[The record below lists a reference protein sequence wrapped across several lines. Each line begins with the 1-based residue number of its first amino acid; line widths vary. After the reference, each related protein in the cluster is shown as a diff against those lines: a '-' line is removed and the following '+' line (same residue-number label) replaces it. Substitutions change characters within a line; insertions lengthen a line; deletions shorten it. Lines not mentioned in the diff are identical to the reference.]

1 MIIPQAGQRPA
12 PAGPRTLPRHQDALD
27 GLRAVAA
34 AAVLLTHVG
43 GLTGY
48 VFTGTPA
55 SWVISRGDVGVP
67 VFFALSGL
75 LLYRPWASAV
85 LTGQP
90 ASRVLPY
97 LRRRALRILP
107 AYWAVVLIA
116 LPVLNPGAARH
127 AWAWAQYLLL
137 AQNYD
142 PHPWWTGT
150 GATGLS
156 QMWSLVVEV
165 SFYLVLPLLAA
176 ALTGLALSREHGP
189 ATPSQANAPSQA
201 SAPSQADI
209 CRRGRRMLAVL
220 AILAVS
226 SFGWTVLAYYPRPEL
241 WFAGTLPPLLVWFAA
256 GMAIAV
262 ASAWAAAEPADGGP
276 APASRFCRS
285 VADSAGMCWLIAG
298 CAFALACT
306 PLTGPEFGGVPSL
319 WNTEFKTALYT
330 IIALA
335 VVAPL
340 AFQPCREH
348 QTVAGRVLASRG
360 FRFLGRISYGIF
372 LWQFLA
378 AYAFFALLH
387 LKTAFYAGP
396 YSPAAAIGVL
406 LGVTVCTIA
415 ISVASYY
422 LLERPAQRLRRRSQ
436 PWRDDPPAPRPPR

>member
-1 MIIPQAGQRPA
+1 MIVPRADHRPA
-12 PAGPRTLPRHQDALD
+12 PAELRELPRHQDALD

-90 ASRVLPY
+90 ASRVLRY

-116 LPVLNPGAARH
+116 IPVLNPHAARH
-127 AWAWAQYLLL
+127 AWSWLQYLLL
-137 AQNYD
+137 VQNYD

-165 SFYLVLPLLAA
+165 SFYLVLPILAF
-176 ALTGLALSREHGP
+176 ALAWLAMSRTHITQP
-189 ATPSQANAPSQA
+189 A
-201 SAPSQADI
+201 SQADI
-209 CRRGRRMLAVL
+209 CRRARRMLAAL

-226 SFGWTVLAYYPRPEL
+226 SFGFTVLAYYPHPEL
-241 WFAGTLPPLLVWFAA
+241 WFVGTLPPLLIWFAA

-262 ASAWAAAEPADGGP
+262 GSAWAAAEPDGDG
-276 APASRFCRS
+276 PASRFCRS

-298 CAFALACT
+298 CAFAIACT

-340 AFQPCREH
+340 AFQPWREH
-348 QTVAGRVLASRG
+348 PTVASRVLASRG
-360 FRFLGRISYGIF
+360 FRFLGKISYGIF

-387 LKTAFYAGP
+387 LRTAFYVGT
-396 YSPAAAIGVL
+396 YSTMASVGVL
-406 LGVTVCTIA
+406 LGVTVFTIA

-422 LLERPAQRLRRRSQ
+422 LLEMPAQRFRGRAK
-436 PWRDDPPAPRPPR
+436 PAPRSAGPR

>member
-1 MIIPQAGQRPA
+1 MILPQAEPRPA
-12 PAGPRTLPRHQDALD
+12 PAGPRPLPRHQDALD

-90 ASRVLPY
+90 ASQVRRY

-116 LPVLNPGAARH
+116 LPVLNPHAARH
-127 AWAWAQYLLL
+127 AWSWLQYLLL
-137 AQNYD
+137 VQNYD

-165 SFYLVLPLLAA
+165 SFYLLLPLLAA
-176 ALTGLALSREHGP
+176 ALAWLALARTHTTAP
-189 ATPSQANAPSQA
+189 A
-201 SAPSQADI
+201 SQADI
-209 CRRGRRMLAVL
+209 GRRARRMLTVL

-241 WFAGTLPPLLVWFAA
+241 WFAGTLPPLLIWFAA

-262 ASAWAAAEPADGGP
+262 GSAWAAAEPEGGG
-276 APASRFCRS
+276 PASRFCRS
-285 VADSAGMCWLIAG
+285 VADSAGMGWLIAG
-298 CAFALACT
+298 CAFVIACT
-306 PLTGPEFGGVPSL
+306 PLTGPEFGGVPNL
-319 WNTEFKTALYT
+319 WNTEFKTTLYT

-340 AFQPCREH
+340 AFQPWREH
-348 QTVAGRVLASRG
+348 PTVASRLLASRG

-387 LKTAFYAGP
+387 LKTAFYGGA
-396 YSPAAAIGVL
+396 YSTVAVVGVL
-406 LGVTVCTIA
+406 LGVTIFTIA
-415 ISVASYY
+415 FSMASYY
-422 LLERPAQRLRRRSQ
+422 LLERPAQRFLRRR
-436 PWRDDPPAPRPPR
+436 

>member
-1 MIIPQAGQRPA
+1 LIVPRAEQRPA
-12 PAGPRTLPRHQDALD
+12 PAGLRILPRHQDALD

-48 VFTGTPA
+48 VVTGSPA

-90 ASRVLPY
+90 ASHVLPY

-116 LPVLNPGAARH
+116 IPVLNPNAARH
-127 AWAWAQYLLL
+127 AWAWVQYLLL

-165 SFYLVLPLLAA
+165 SFYLVLPILAA
-176 ALTGLALSREHGP
+176 VLAGLAMSRRHTTQP
-189 ATPSQANAPSQA
+189 A
-201 SAPSQADI
+201 SQADI
-209 CRRGRRMLAVL
+209 GSRARRMLAGL

-226 SFGWTVLAYYPRPEL
+226 SFGFTVLAYYPRPEL
-241 WFAGTLPPLLVWFAA
+241 WFAGTLPPLLIWFTA

-262 ASAWAAAEPADGGP
+262 GSAWAATEPEPGG
-276 APASRFCRS
+276 AVSRFCRS

-319 WNTEFKTALYT
+319 WSTEFKTALYT

-340 AFQPCREH
+340 AFQPWRA
-348 QTVAGRVLASRG
+348 QPTVTSRVLASRP
-360 FRFLGRISYGIF
+360 FRFLGKISYGIF

-387 LKTAFYAGP
+387 LKTAFYGGS
-396 YSPAAAIGVL
+396 YSPVAAAGVL
-406 LGVTVCTIA
+406 LGVTAVTIA
-415 ISVASYY
+415 FSVASYY
-422 LLERPAQRLRRRSQ
+422 LLERPAQRFRGRG
-436 PWRDDPPAPRPPR
+436 APGR

>member
-1 MIIPQAGQRPA
+1 MILPRADQRPA
-12 PAGPRTLPRHQDALD
+12 PAGPRALPRHQDALD

-75 LLYRPWASAV
+75 LLYRPWATAV
-85 LTGQP
+85 LTGRP
-90 ASRVLPY
+90 ASQVLPY

-116 LPVLNPGAARH
+116 LPVLNPGPARH
-127 AWAWAQYLLL
+127 AWAWLQYLLL
-137 AQNYD
+137 GQNYD

-165 SFYLVLPLLAA
+165 SFYLVLPILAA
-176 ALTGLALSREHGP
+176 VLAWLAWPRRRTSPP
-189 ATPSQANAPSQA
+189 A
-201 SAPSQADI
+201 SQADI
-209 CRRGRRMLAVL
+209 GRRARRMLAALAVL
-220 AILAVS
+220 AIS

-241 WFAGTLPPLLVWFAA
+241 WFAGTLPPLLIWFAA

-262 ASAWAAAEPADGGP
+262 GSAWAAAEPETGG
-276 APASRFCRS
+276 PASRFCRS
-285 VADSAGMCWLIAG
+285 VADSAGMGWLIAG
-298 CAFALACT
+298 CAFAIACT

-319 WNTEFKTALYT
+319 WSTEFKTALYA
-330 IIALA
+330 IIAVA
-335 VVAPL
+335 VVAPI
-340 AFQPCREH
+340 AFQPWRAH
-348 QTVAGRVLASRG
+348 PTAASRVLASRG
-360 FRFLGRISYGIF
+360 FRFLGKISYGIF

-387 LKTAFYAGP
+387 LKTAFYGGS
-396 YSPAAAIGVL
+396 YSPIAAVGVL
-406 LGVTVCTIA
+406 LGVTAFTVA

-422 LLERPAQRLRRRSQ
+422 LLERPAQRLRGRAR
-436 PWRDDPPAPRPPR
+436 PAPRSAGPR

>member
-1 MIIPQAGQRPA
+1 MIIPQAEQRPA
-12 PAGPRTLPRHQDALD
+12 PAGPRILPRHQDALD

-90 ASRVLPY
+90 ATRVLPY

-116 LPVLNPGAARH
+116 IPVLNPHAARH
-127 AWAWAQYLLL
+127 AWSWLQYLLL
-137 AQNYD
+137 VQNYD

-150 GATGLS
+150 GAVGLA
-156 QMWSLVVEV
+156 QMWSLAVEV

-176 ALTGLALSREHGP
+176 ALAWLAHTRLGHTRLARIRLILWRRRATAPAGP
-189 ATPSQANAPSQA
+189 AGMA
-201 SAPSQADI
+201 
-209 CRRGRRMLAVL
+209 RRARRMLTVI
-220 AILAVS
+220 AILAAS
-226 SFGWTVLAYYPRPEL
+226 SFGWTVLAYYPQPQL
-241 WFAGTLPPLLVWFAA
+241 WFAGTLPSLLIWFAA
-256 GMAIAV
+256 GMAIA
-262 ASAWAAAEPADGGP
+262 AGSAWAAAEPEGAG
-276 APASRFCRS
+276 PASRFCRS
-285 VADSAGMCWLIAG
+285 VADSSGMCWLIAG

-319 WNTEFKTALYT
+319 WNTEFKTALYA

-340 AFQPCREH
+340 AFQPWRA
-348 QTVAGRVLASRG
+348 QPTMSSRVLSSRV
-360 FRFLGRISYGIF
+360 FRFLGKISYGIF

-387 LKTAFYAGP
+387 LKTAFYTGV
-396 YSPAAAIGVL
+396 YSPLAALGVL
-406 LGVTVCTIA
+406 IGVTVFTIV

-422 LLERPAQRLRRRSQ
+422 LLERPAQRLGGRRR
-436 PWRDDPPAPRPPR
+436 

>member
-1 MIIPQAGQRPA
+1 LILPRADQRPA
-12 PAGPRTLPRHQDALD
+12 PAGPRALPRHQDALD

-55 SWVISRGDVGVP
+55 SWVVSRGDVGVP

-90 ASRVLPY
+90 ASQVLLY

-116 LPVLNPGAARH
+116 LPVLNPDAARH
-127 AWAWAQYLLL
+127 AWAWLQYLLL
-137 AQNYD
+137 VQNYD

-150 GATGLS
+150 GAVGLA
-156 QMWSLVVEV
+156 QMWSLAVEV
-165 SFYLVLPLLAA
+165 SFYLLLPLLAA
-176 ALTGLALSREHGP
+176 ALAWLALARTHTTAP
-189 ATPSQANAPSQA
+189 ASP
-201 SAPSQADI
+201 ADI
-209 CRRGRRMLAVL
+209 GRRARRMLTVIAV
-220 AILAVS
+220 LAVS

-241 WFAGTLPPLLVWFAA
+241 WFAGTLPPLLIWFAA

-262 ASAWAAAEPADGGP
+262 GSAWAAAEPEGGP
-276 APASRFCRS
+276 VSRFCRS

-298 CAFALACT
+298 CAFAIACT

-319 WNTEFKTALYT
+319 WSTEFKTALYT

-340 AFQPCREH
+340 AFLPWREH
-348 QTVAGRVLASRG
+348 PTVASRVLASRG
-360 FRFLGRISYGIF
+360 FRFLGKISYGIF

-378 AYAFFALLH
+378 AYALFALLH
-387 LKTAFYAGP
+387 LKTAFYGGS
-396 YSPAAAIGVL
+396 YSTLATVGVL
-406 LGVTVCTIA
+406 LGVTVFTIA
-415 ISVASYY
+415 FSVASYY
-422 LLERPAQRLRRRSQ
+422 LLERPAQRLRGRAG
-436 PWRDDPPAPRPPR
+436 PAPRSAGPR

>member
-1 MIIPQAGQRPA
+1 MILPRADERPA
-12 PAGPRTLPRHQDALD
+12 PAGPRALPRHQDALD

-55 SWVISRGDVGVP
+55 SWVVSRGDVGVP

-90 ASRVLPY
+90 ASQVLLY

-116 LPVLNPGAARH
+116 LPVLNPHAARH
-127 AWAWAQYLLL
+127 AWSWLQYLLL
-137 AQNYD
+137 VQNYD

-165 SFYLVLPLLAA
+165 SFYLLLPLLAA
-176 ALTGLALSREHGP
+176 ALAWLALARRRTTAP
-189 ATPSQANAPSQA
+189 A
-201 SAPSQADI
+201 SQADI
-209 CRRGRRMLAVL
+209 CRRARRMLAGL
-220 AILAVS
+220 AILAIS

-241 WFAGTLPPLLVWFAA
+241 WFAGTLPPLLIWFTA

-262 ASAWAAAEPADGGP
+262 GSAWAAAEPEGGP
-276 APASRFCRS
+276 VSRFCRS

-298 CAFALACT
+298 CAFAIACT

-340 AFQPCREH
+340 AFLPWREH
-348 QTVAGRVLASRG
+348 PTVASRVLASRG
-360 FRFLGRISYGIF
+360 FRFLGKISYGIF

-387 LKTAFYAGP
+387 LKTAFYGGS
-396 YSPAAAIGVL
+396 YSTVAAVAVL
-406 LGVTVCTIA
+406 LGVTVFTIA
-415 ISVASYY
+415 FSVASYY
-422 LLERPAQRLRRRSQ
+422 LLERPAQRFRGGRR
-436 PWRDDPPAPRPPR
+436 

>member
-1 MIIPQAGQRPA
+1 LIPARADERPA
-12 PAGPRTLPRHQDALD
+12 PAAPRALPRHQDALD

-48 VFTGTPA
+48 VFTGTPV

-75 LLYRPWASAV
+75 LLYRPWATAV

-90 ASRVLPY
+90 ATRVLPY

-116 LPVLNPGAARH
+116 LPVLNPSAARH
-127 AWAWAQYLLL
+127 AWAWIQYLLL
-137 AQNYD
+137 GQNYD

-176 ALTGLALSREHGP
+176 ALAWLVLSRRTTAAP
-189 ATPSQANAPSQA
+189 A
-201 SAPSQADI
+201 SQADI
-209 CRRGRRMLAVL
+209 ASRARRMLTAL

-226 SFGWTVLAYYPRPEL
+226 SFGFTVLAYYPRPEL
-241 WFAGTLPPLLVWFAA
+241 WFAGTLPPLLIWFAA

-262 ASAWAAAEPADGGP
+262 GSAWAAAEPEASG
-276 APASRFCRS
+276 PASRFCRS

-298 CAFALACT
+298 CAFAIACT

-319 WNTEFKTALYT
+319 WSTEFKTALYA
-330 IIALA
+330 IIAIA

-340 AFQPCREH
+340 AFQPWRA
-348 QTVAGRVLASRG
+348 QPTVASRLLASRG
-360 FRFLGRISYGIF
+360 FRFLGKISYGIF

-387 LKTAFYAGP
+387 LKTAFYGGS
-396 YSPAAAIGVL
+396 YSVLAAVGVL
-406 LGVTVCTIA
+406 LGVTAFTVA
-415 ISVASYY
+415 ISAASYY
-422 LLERPAQRLRRRSQ
+422 LLERPAQRLRGRGGPGR
-436 PWRDDPPAPRPPR
+436 

>member
-1 MIIPQAGQRPA
+1 MILPRADERPA
-12 PAGPRTLPRHQDALD
+12 PAGPRALPRHQDALD

-55 SWVISRGDVGVP
+55 SWVVSRGDVGVP

-90 ASRVLPY
+90 ASQVLLY

-116 LPVLNPGAARH
+116 LPVLNPHAARH
-127 AWAWAQYLLL
+127 AWSWLQYLLL
-137 AQNYD
+137 VQNYD

-165 SFYLVLPLLAA
+165 SFYLLLPLLAA
-176 ALTGLALSREHGP
+176 ALAWLALARRRTTAP
-189 ATPSQANAPSQA
+189 A
-201 SAPSQADI
+201 SQADI
-209 CRRGRRMLAVL
+209 CRRARRMLAGL
-220 AILAVS
+220 AILAIL

-241 WFAGTLPPLLVWFAA
+241 WFAGTLPPLLIWFTA

-262 ASAWAAAEPADGGP
+262 GSAWAAAEPEGGP
-276 APASRFCRS
+276 VSRFCRS

-298 CAFALACT
+298 CAFAIACT

-319 WNTEFKTALYT
+319 WNTEFKTALYM
-330 IIALA
+330 IVALA

-340 AFQPCREH
+340 AFLPWREH
-348 QTVAGRVLASRG
+348 PTVASRVLASRG
-360 FRFLGRISYGIF
+360 FRFLGKISYGIF

-378 AYAFFALLH
+378 AYAFFALLR
-387 LKTAFYAGP
+387 LKTAFYGGS
-396 YSPAAAIGVL
+396 YSTVAAVAVL
-406 LGVTVCTIA
+406 LGVTVFTIA
-415 ISVASYY
+415 FSVASYY
-422 LLERPAQRLRRRSQ
+422 LLERPAQRFRGGRR
-436 PWRDDPPAPRPPR
+436 

>member
-1 MIIPQAGQRPA
+1 MIVPRADQRPA
-12 PAGPRTLPRHQDALD
+12 PAGVRAVPRHQDALD

-75 LLYRPWASAV
+75 LLYRPWATAV

-90 ASRVLPY
+90 ASQVLPY

-116 LPVLNPGAARH
+116 LPVLNPNAARH
-127 AWAWAQYLLL
+127 AWTWVQYLLL

-176 ALTGLALSREHGP
+176 TLTGLVLSRRRS
-189 ATPSQANAPSQA
+189 TA
-201 SAPSQADI
+201 SASQADI
-209 CRRGRRMLAVL
+209 CRRARRMLAAL

-241 WFAGTLPPLLVWFAA
+241 WFAGTLPPLLIWFAA

-262 ASAWAAAEPADGGP
+262 GSAWAAAEPGASG
-276 APASRFCRS
+276 PASRFCRS

-298 CAFALACT
+298 CAFAIACT

-330 IIALA
+330 VIAVA

-340 AFQPCREH
+340 AFQPWRA
-348 QTVAGRVLASRG
+348 QPTVASRVLASRS

-378 AYAFFALLH
+378 AYLFFALLH
-387 LKTAFYAGP
+387 LKTAFYGGS
-396 YSPAAAIGVL
+396 YSPLAAVGVL
-406 LGVTVCTIA
+406 LGVTVFTIA

-422 LLERPAQRLRRRSQ
+422 LLERPAQRLRGRAGPGR
-436 PWRDDPPAPRPPR
+436 

>member
-1 MIIPQAGQRPA
+1 MILPRADERPA
-12 PAGPRTLPRHQDALD
+12 PAGPRALPRHQDALD

-55 SWVISRGDVGVP
+55 SWVVSRGDVGVP

-90 ASRVLPY
+90 ASQVLLY

-116 LPVLNPGAARH
+116 LPVLNPHAARH
-127 AWAWAQYLLL
+127 AWSWLQYLLL
-137 AQNYD
+137 VQNYD

-165 SFYLVLPLLAA
+165 SFYLLLPLLAA
-176 ALTGLALSREHGP
+176 ALAWLALARRRTTAP
-189 ATPSQANAPSQA
+189 A
-201 SAPSQADI
+201 SQADI
-209 CRRGRRMLAVL
+209 CRRARRMLAGL
-220 AILAVS
+220 AILAIS

-241 WFAGTLPPLLVWFAA
+241 WFAGTLPPLLIWFTA

-262 ASAWAAAEPADGGP
+262 GSAWAAAEPEGGP
-276 APASRFCRS
+276 VSRFCRS

-298 CAFALACT
+298 CAFAIACT

-340 AFQPCREH
+340 AFLPWREH
-348 QTVAGRVLASRG
+348 PTVASRVLASRG
-360 FRFLGRISYGIF
+360 FRFLGKISYGIF

-378 AYAFFALLH
+378 AYAFFALLR
-387 LKTAFYAGP
+387 LKTAFYGGS
-396 YSPAAAIGVL
+396 YSTVAAVAVL
-406 LGVTVCTIA
+406 LGVTVFTIA
-415 ISVASYY
+415 FSVASYY
-422 LLERPAQRLRRRSQ
+422 LLERPAQRFRGGRR
-436 PWRDDPPAPRPPR
+436 

>member
-1 MIIPQAGQRPA
+1 MIIPQAEQRPA
-12 PAGPRTLPRHQDALD
+12 PAGPRALPRHQDALD

-90 ASRVLPY
+90 TDRVLRY

-116 LPVLNPGAARH
+116 LPVLNPNAARH
-127 AWAWAQYLLL
+127 TWAWVQYLLL

-176 ALTGLALSREHGP
+176 ALAWLALPRKRTADP
-189 ATPSQANAPSQA
+189 P
-201 SAPSQADI
+201 PSQADI
-209 CRRGRRMLAVL
+209 CRRARRMLAVL

-241 WFAGTLPPLLVWFAA
+241 WFAGTLPPLLIWFAA

-262 ASAWAAAEPADGGP
+262 GSAWAAAEPADGGP

-298 CAFALACT
+298 CAFAIACT

-330 IIALA
+330 VIAVA

-340 AFQPCREH
+340 AFQPWREH
-348 QTVAGRVLASRG
+348 PTAASRLLASRG
-360 FRFLGRISYGIF
+360 FRFLGKISYGIF

-396 YSPAAAIGVL
+396 YPPVAAAGVL

-422 LLERPAQRLRRRSQ
+422 LLERPAQRLRGRG
-436 PWRDDPPAPRPPR
+436 

>member
-1 MIIPQAGQRPA
+1 MILPRADERPA
-12 PAGPRTLPRHQDALD
+12 PASPRALPRHQDALD

-55 SWVISRGDVGVP
+55 SWVVSRGDVGVP

-90 ASRVLPY
+90 ASQVLLY

-116 LPVLNPGAARH
+116 LPVLNPHAARH
-127 AWAWAQYLLL
+127 AWSWLQYLLL
-137 AQNYD
+137 VQNYD

-165 SFYLVLPLLAA
+165 SFYLLLPLLAA
-176 ALTGLALSREHGP
+176 ALAWLAQTRLALAH
-189 ATPSQANAPSQA
+189 
-201 SAPSQADI
+201 
-209 CRRGRRMLAVL
+209 RRGTAPASQTDIGRRARRMLAAL
-220 AILAVS
+220 AILAIS
-226 SFGWTVLAYYPRPEL
+226 SFGWTVLAYYPRPEI
-241 WFAGTLPPLLVWFAA
+241 WFAGTLPPLLIWFTA

-262 ASAWAAAEPADGGP
+262 GSAWAAAEPEGGP
-276 APASRFCRS
+276 VSRFCRS

-298 CAFALACT
+298 CAFAIACT

-340 AFQPCREH
+340 AFLPWREH
-348 QTVAGRVLASRG
+348 PTVASRVLASRG
-360 FRFLGRISYGIF
+360 FRFLGKISYGIF

-387 LKTAFYAGP
+387 LKTAFYGGS
-396 YSPAAAIGVL
+396 YSTVAAVAVL
-406 LGVTVCTIA
+406 LGVTVFTIA
-415 ISVASYY
+415 FSVASYY
-422 LLERPAQRLRRRSQ
+422 LLERPAQRFRGGRR
-436 PWRDDPPAPRPPR
+436 

>member
-1 MIIPQAGQRPA
+1 MILPRADERPA
-12 PAGPRTLPRHQDALD
+12 PAGPRALPRHQDALD

-55 SWVISRGDVGVP
+55 SWVVSRGDVGVP

-90 ASRVLPY
+90 ASQVLLY

-116 LPVLNPGAARH
+116 LPVLNPHAARH
-127 AWAWAQYLLL
+127 AWSWLQYLLL
-137 AQNYD
+137 VQNYD

-165 SFYLVLPLLAA
+165 SFYLLLPLLAA
-176 ALTGLALSREHGP
+176 ALAWLALARRRTTAP
-189 ATPSQANAPSQA
+189 A
-201 SAPSQADI
+201 SQADI
-209 CRRGRRMLAVL
+209 CRRARRMLAGL
-220 AILAVS
+220 AILAIS
-226 SFGWTVLAYYPRPEL
+226 SFGWTVLAYYPRPQL
-241 WFAGTLPPLLVWFAA
+241 WFAGTLPPLLIWFTA

-262 ASAWAAAEPADGGP
+262 GSAWAAAEPEGGP
-276 APASRFCRS
+276 VSRFCRS

-298 CAFALACT
+298 CAFAIACT

-319 WNTEFKTALYT
+319 WNTEFKTALYM
-330 IIALA
+330 IVALA

-340 AFQPCREH
+340 AFLPWREH
-348 QTVAGRVLASRG
+348 PTVASRVLASRG
-360 FRFLGRISYGIF
+360 FRFLGKISYGIF

-378 AYAFFALLH
+378 AYAFFALLR
-387 LKTAFYAGP
+387 LKTAFYGGS
-396 YSPAAAIGVL
+396 YSTVAAVAVL
-406 LGVTVCTIA
+406 LGVTVFTIA
-415 ISVASYY
+415 FSVASYY
-422 LLERPAQRLRRRSQ
+422 LLERPAQRFRGGRR
-436 PWRDDPPAPRPPR
+436 

>member
-1 MIIPQAGQRPA
+1 MILPRADERPA
-12 PAGPRTLPRHQDALD
+12 PADPRPLPRHQDALD

-55 SWVISRGDVGVP
+55 SWVVSRGDVGVP

-90 ASRVLPY
+90 ASQVLLY

-116 LPVLNPGAARH
+116 LPVLNPHAARH
-127 AWAWAQYLLL
+127 AWSWLQYLLL
-137 AQNYD
+137 VQNYD

-156 QMWSLVVEV
+156 QMWSLVAEV
-165 SFYLVLPLLAA
+165 SFYLLLPLLAA
-176 ALTGLALSREHGP
+176 ALAWLAQTRLTQARLAQTRLALPHCRGTAP
-189 ATPSQANAPSQA
+189 ASQT
-201 SAPSQADI
+201 DI
-209 CRRGRRMLAVL
+209 GRRARRMLAAL
-220 AILAVS
+220 AILAIS
-226 SFGWTVLAYYPRPEL
+226 SFGWTVLAYYPRPEI
-241 WFAGTLPPLLVWFAA
+241 WFAGTLPPLLIWFTA

-262 ASAWAAAEPADGGP
+262 GSAWAAAEPEGGP
-276 APASRFCRS
+276 VSRFCRS

-298 CAFALACT
+298 CAFAIACT

-340 AFQPCREH
+340 AFLPWREH
-348 QTVAGRVLASRG
+348 PTVASRVLASRG
-360 FRFLGRISYGIF
+360 FRFLGKISYGIF

-378 AYAFFALLH
+378 AYAFFTLLH
-387 LKTAFYAGP
+387 LKTAFYGGS
-396 YSPAAAIGVL
+396 YSTVAAVAVL
-406 LGVTVCTIA
+406 LGVTVFTIA
-415 ISVASYY
+415 FSVASYY
-422 LLERPAQRLRRRSQ
+422 LLERPAQRFRGGRR
-436 PWRDDPPAPRPPR
+436 